1 MLKIVLFSLCLG
13 VSIPLHSEQVVH
25 RDRTKLINYISD
37 KYSLSSLKIE
47 SIVAKVT
54 GLVDAKFPRKTDVL
68 AIIEI
73 ESNFKSKAV
82 SSAGAKGL
90 MQVLYKKT
98 TTDKDNIIAGVAL
111 LREYRKRLGSEE
123 AAIHAYNVGIGNY
136 NKGRRVSQYYNKYVK
151 AKKGINAHII

>member
-13 VSIPLHSEQVVH
+13 ISIPLHIEQVVH

-37 KYSLSSLKIE
+37 KYSLSSLKVE
-47 SIVAKVT
+47 NIVAKVT

-90 MQVLYKKT
+90 MQILYKKT
-98 TTDKDNIIAGVAL
+98 TTDKDNIVAGIAL
-111 LREYRKRLGSEE
+111 LREYRRRLGSEE

-136 NKGRRVSQYYNKYVK
+136 KKGLRVSNYYAKYVI
-151 AKKGINAHII
+151 AKKNISKHSV